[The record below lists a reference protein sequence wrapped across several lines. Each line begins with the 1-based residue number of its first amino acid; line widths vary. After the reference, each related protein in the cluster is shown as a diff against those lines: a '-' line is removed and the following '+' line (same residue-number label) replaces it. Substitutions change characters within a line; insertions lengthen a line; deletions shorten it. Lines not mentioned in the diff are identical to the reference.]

1 MTNIFEQ
8 ALTKVNSDFPSVY
21 SKEDVAKIITDLRI
35 AADKQEAN
43 RKEITGDDVCRMAEE
58 IKRWV
63 MEAAS
68 DTNFEDYV
76 SLELNPY
83 QNMIDV
89 NFDNR
94 RLLYE
99 IEDALDQAIES
110 AIEA

>member
-21 SKEDVAKIITDLRI
+21 SKEDVVKIITDLRI

-43 RKEITGDDVCRMAEE
+43 RKEITGDDVFRMAEE
-58 IKRWV
+58 MKHWV
-63 MEAAS
+63 MKAAS

-76 SLELNPY
+76 RLELNPY

-94 RLLYE
+94 RLLDE
-99 IEDALDQAIES
+99 IEDALDQAIEFV
-110 AIEA
+110 IEV